1 MTDDTTSN
9 IVQFPKKYVGESPKI
24 VNFDAMKLNKEL
36 NYADELTD
44 GIMVSMIHNLDEND
58 IFYHLGC
65 GDGEGIKIALQE
77 FHVKNAIGID
87 NDKEKI
93 QRAKQLAEKNQL
105 KDAKFLCD
113 DVITAKIDDA
123 TVILFW
129 FTDTEIVEKM
139 KKRFQSLKN
148 GCRIVTIWGPL
159 PECLPDQVDFPYII
173 NQVPF
178 KHADLKEQLLAIFGI
193 KCIDFVSAWEY
204 AERYTNAIAPHNT
217 ENDRFLTILQS
228 LVIWINA
235 KNLGIACSEDIPVPI
250 KNYIEILKKFFGI
263 EVEHLLDDTNL
274 KF

>member
-1 MTDDTTSN
+1 MKIEEYIKSLPSDIISGN
-9 IVQFPKKYVGESPKI
+9 EVQLPADSLRKI
-24 VNFDAMKLNKEL
+24 FEFL
-36 NYADELTD
+36 
-44 GIMVSMIHNLDEND
+44 NLDEND

-77 FHVKNAIGID
+77 FHVKNAIGVD

-105 KDAKFLCD
+105 KNAKFLCD

-139 KKRFQSLKN
+139 KKRFQNLKN

-178 KHADLKEQLLAIFGI
+178 KYADLKEQLLAIFGI

-250 KNYIEILKKFFGI
+250 KNYMGILKKFFGI